1 MQMCVSLGEESPG
14 TVVEK
19 HMGLGH
25 PNVHLRET
33 IRHKSSSI
41 PAEYFLSV
49 CLFVCFFK
57 SKLKTTDRQAEGE
70 DSFSISNHCM
80 TATGQVRLYNH
91 HRTLNKIHSFILLL
105 SVLHDNNNKDI
116 GSSNAVR
123 QEESRLNKRKFECK
137 VSPSETQTYVSETQ
151 LNHFKLCLRGFITAL
166 YSCGKTLKCA
176 S

>member
-1 MQMCVSLGEESPG
+1 MQERGAHSTTMQMCVSLGEESPG

-57 SKLKTTDRQAEGE
+57 SKFKTTDRQAEGE
-70 DSFSISNHCM
+70 DSVSISNHCM

-91 HRTLNKIHSFILLL
+91 HRTLNEIQSFILLL
-105 SVLHDNNNKDI
+105 SVLHDNNKTAGHFIRIFLI
-116 GSSNAVR
+116 GSSNAVC
-123 QEESRLNKRKFECK
+123 QEESRLNKRKF
-137 VSPSETQTYVSETQ
+137 
-151 LNHFKLCLRGFITAL
+151 
-166 YSCGKTLKCA
+166 
-176 S
+176 

>member
-33 IRHKSSSI
+33 IRQKSSSI
-41 PAEYFLSV
+41 PAEYFFFLV
-49 CLFVCFFK
+49 CLFVCFFE
-57 SKLKTTDRQAEGE
+57 SKFKTTDRQAEGE

-91 HRTLNKIHSFILLL
+91 QRALDKIQSFILLL
-105 SVLHDNNNKDI
+105 SVLHDNNKTPGHFIRIYLI
-116 GSSNAVR
+116 GSSNAVC
-123 QEESRLNKRKFECK
+123 QEGSQLNK
-137 VSPSETQTYVSETQ
+137 
-151 LNHFKLCLRGFITAL
+151 
-166 YSCGKTLKCA
+166 
-176 S
+176 